1 MRLYCR
7 PGRGKHAFRQANP
20 AGAAGLIVAIALA
33 GTAVAANATAPRS
46 HRRPAAAPASG
57 ASHLS
62 LKRFDLNG
70 YVLDTSYTLGRN
82 TGNTFQQT
90 YGHSMVQGVPIKGPL
105 VGTKFPPED
114 YVAIP
119 IGHHEL
125 YVTWLDPATFAIVDA
140 FVMDFA
146 HHTVFD
152 YAPGSDHPESAGT
165 VTVVHRG
172 RSPLP

>member
-1 MRLYCR
+1 MRFIADR
-7 PGRGKHAFRQANP
+7 EEGKHAFRQADT
-20 AGAAGLIVAIALA
+20 GAVAGLLVAIALA

-46 HRRPAAAPASG
+46 HQVSAASG
-57 ASHLS
+57 ASHH
-62 LKRFDLNG
+62 LKLERFDLNG
-70 YVLDTSYTLGRN
+70 YVLDTSYALGRN
-82 TGNTFQQT
+82 TGNTFRQT

-105 VGTKFPPED
+105 VGTQFPPED

-119 IGHHEL
+119 IGHHQL
-125 YVTWLDPATFAIVDA
+125 YVTWLDPTSFAIVDV
-140 FVMDFA
+140 FVMDFSQ
-146 HHTVFD
+146 HTVFD

>member
-1 MRLYCR
+1 MHS
-7 PGRGKHAFRQANP
+7 GKRILLS
-20 AGAAGLIVAIALA
+20 AAGLLAAIALA
-33 GTAVAANATAPRS
+33 GTALAANATAPRP
-46 HRRPAAAPASG
+46 HQPRPATG

-62 LKRFDLNG
+62 LERFDLSG

-90 YGHSMVQGVPIKGPL
+90 YGHSMVQGVPIKGLL

-125 YVTWLDPATFAIVDA
+125 YVSWLDPTSFAIVDA

-146 HHTVFD
+146 HHVVFD
-152 YAPGSDHPESAGT
+152 YAPGSAHPESAGT
-165 VTVVHRG
+165 VTIVHRG
-172 RSPLP
+172 QSPLP

>member
-1 MRLYCR
+1 MHS
-7 PGRGKHAFRQANP
+7 GKRILLSV
-20 AGAAGLIVAIALA
+20 AGLIVAIALA
-33 GTAVAANATAPRS
+33 GTAVAANATAPLAHPRS
-46 HRRPAAAPASG
+46 HQPRPAPGAA
-57 ASHLS
+57 HLS
-62 LKRFDLNG
+62 LTRFDLSG

-90 YGHSMVQGVPIKGPL
+90 YGRSMVQGVPIKGPL

-125 YVTWLDPATFAIVDA
+125 YVTWLDPVTFAIVDA

>member
-1 MRLYCR
+1 MHS
-7 PGRGKHAFRQANP
+7 GKRILMS
-20 AGAAGLIVAIALA
+20 AAGLLAAIAVA
-33 GTAVAANATAPRS
+33 VTAASASATTAASPR
-46 HRRPAAAPASG
+46 HVPGPPR
-57 ASHLS
+57 LS
-62 LKRFDLNG
+62 LARFDLRG
-70 YVLDTSYTLGRN
+70 YVIDTSYTLGRN

-90 YGHSMVQGVPIKGPL
+90 YGKSMVQGVPVKGPL
-105 VGTKFPPED
+105 VGTAFPPEN

-125 YVTWLDPATFAIVDA
+125 YVTWLDPASLAIVDV

-165 VTVVHRG
+165 ITVVHRG

>member
-1 MRLYCR
+1 VDRLHTFR
-7 PGRGKHAFRQANP
+7 AHA
-20 AGAAGLIVAIALA
+20 
-33 GTAVAANATAPRS
+33 
-46 HRRPAAAPASG
+46 
-57 ASHLS
+57 
-62 LKRFDLNG
+62 
-70 YVLDTSYTLGRN
+70 YY
-82 TGNTFQQT
+82 TFQQT
-90 YGHSMVQGVPIKGPL
+90 YGHSMVQGVPVKGPL
-105 VGTKFPPED
+105 VGTQFPPED

-125 YVTWLDPATFAIVDA
+125 YVTWLDPVTFAIVDA

>member
-1 MRLYCR
+1 MRS
-7 PGRGKHAFRQANP
+7 GKRILAAT
-20 AGAAGLIVAIALA
+20 AGLVVAIALA
-33 GTAVAANATAPRS
+33 GTAVAANATATPS
-46 HRRPAAAPASG
+46 HQANPASG
-57 ASHLS
+57 ASHH
-62 LKRFDLNG
+62 LKLERFDLNG
-70 YVLDTSYTLGRN
+70 YVFDTSYTLGRN

-105 VGTKFPPED
+105 VGVQFPPEN

-119 IGHHEL
+119 IGHHQL
-125 YVTWLDPATFAIVDA
+125 YVSWLDPTSFALVDV

-146 HHTVFD
+146 RHTVFD

>member
-1 MRLYCR
+1 MHS
-7 PGRGKHAFRQANP
+7 GKRILLA
-20 AGAAGLIVAIALA
+20 AAGLTVAIALA
-33 GTAVAANATAPRS
+33 GTAGGAHRPAPRS
-46 HRRPAAAPASG
+46 PPPAPHPRPAAG

-125 YVTWLDPATFAIVDA
+125 YVTWLDPVTFAIVDA

-152 YAPGSDHPESAGT
+152 FAPGSDHPESAGT

>member
-1 MRLYCR
+1 MRI
-7 PGRGKHAFRQANP
+7 GKRILVV
-20 AGAAGLIVAIALA
+20 AAGLIVAIALA
-33 GTAVAANATAPRS
+33 GTAVAANATATRS
-46 HRRPAAAPASG
+46 HQASPASG
-57 ASHLS
+57 ASHHLT
-62 LKRFDLNG
+62 LERFDLNG

-105 VGTKFPPED
+105 VGTQFPPED

-119 IGHHEL
+119 IGHHQL
-125 YVTWLDPATFAIVDA
+125 YVSWLDPTSFALVDV

-146 HHTVFD
+146 RHTVYD

>member
-1 MRLYCR
+1 MHS
-7 PGRGKHAFRQANP
+7 GKRILLS
-20 AGAAGLIVAIALA
+20 AAGLAAVIAVIALA
-33 GTAVAANATAPRS
+33 VTAGPVTATAAPPR
-46 HRRPAAAPASG
+46 HVAS

-62 LKRFDLNG
+62 LGRFDLKG
-70 YVLDTSYTLGRN
+70 YVIDTSYSLGRN
-82 TGNTFQQT
+82 TGNTFEQT
-90 YGHSMVQGVPIKGPL
+90 YGESMVQGVPIKGPL
-105 VGTKFPPED
+105 VGTQFPPEN

-125 YVTWLDPATFAIVDA
+125 YVTWLDPASFAIVDV

-146 HHTVFD
+146 HRTVFD

-172 RSPLP
+172 HSPLP

>member
-1 MRLYCR
+1 MHSATR
-7 PGRGKHAFRQANP
+7 PLVA
-20 AGAAGLIVAIALA
+20 AAGLPGASARA
-33 GTAVAANATAPRS
+33 GPAGGAHPTAPRS
-46 HRRPAAAPASG
+46 HPPAHQPRPASG
-57 ASHLS
+57 ASHLN
-62 LKRFDLNG
+62 LKRFDLDG

-125 YVTWLDPATFAIVDA
+125 YVTWLDPVTFAIVDA

>member
-1 MRLYCR
+1 MHS
-7 PGRGKHAFRQANP
+7 GKRILLA
-20 AGAAGLIVAIALA
+20 AAGLLVAIALA
-33 GTAVAANATAPRS
+33 GTAAAANATAPRS
-46 HRRPAAAPASG
+46 HQPRPAPG
-57 ASHLS
+57 TSHLS
-62 LKRFDLNG
+62 LERFDLNG
-70 YVLDTSYTLGRN
+70 YVLDTTYTLGRN

-90 YGHSMVQGVPIKGPL
+90 YGDSMVQGVPIAGPL

-125 YVTWLDPATFAIVDA
+125 YVTWLDPTSFAIVDV

-152 YAPGSDHPESAGT
+152 YAPGSAHPESAGT

>member
-1 MRLYCR
+1 MHS
-7 PGRGKHAFRQANP
+7 GKRILLSV
-20 AGAAGLIVAIALA
+20 AGLVVAIALA
-33 GTAVAANATAPRS
+33 GTAVAANATAPLAHPRS
-46 HRRPAAAPASG
+46 QQPHPAPA

-62 LKRFDLNG
+62 LERFDLNG

-82 TGNTFQQT
+82 AGNTFQQT

>member
-1 MRLYCR
+1 MHS
-7 PGRGKHAFRQANP
+7 GKRILLST
-20 AGAAGLIVAIALA
+20 AGLIVAIALA
-33 GTAVAANATAPRS
+33 GTAVAANATAPPA
-46 HRRPAAAPASG
+46 HRLAHQPRPASG

-62 LKRFDLNG
+62 LNRFDLNG

-152 YAPGSDHPESAGT
+152 YAPGSNHPESAGT

-172 RSPLP
+172 RCPLP

>member
-1 MRLYCR
+1 MHS
-7 PGRGKHAFRQANP
+7 GKRILLS
-20 AGAAGLIVAIALA
+20 AAGLIAAIALA
-33 GTAVAANATAPRS
+33 GTAVAANATAPPA
-46 HRRPAAAPASG
+46 HPLAHQPRPAAG

-62 LKRFDLNG
+62 LNRFDLNG

-82 TGNTFQQT
+82 TGNTFRQT
-90 YGHSMVQGVPIKGPL
+90 YGHSMVQGVPIKGPV

>member
-1 MRLYCR
+1 MHS
-7 PGRGKHAFRQANP
+7 GKRILLS
-20 AGAAGLIVAIALA
+20 AAGLIAAIALA
-33 GTAVAANATAPRS
+33 GTAVAANATAPPA
-46 HRRPAAAPASG
+46 HPLAHQPRPAAG

-62 LKRFDLNG
+62 LNRFDLNG

-82 TGNTFQQT
+82 TGNTFRQT

-146 HHTVFD
+146 HHTMFD

>member
-1 MRLYCR
+1 MRS
-7 PGRGKHAFRQANP
+7 GKRILAV
-20 AGAAGLIVAIALA
+20 AAGFFVAIALA
-33 GTAVAANATAPRS
+33 GAAVAANATAPGS
-46 HRRPAAAPASG
+46 HRASPASG
-57 ASHLS
+57 GSHH
-62 LKRFDLNG
+62 LKLERFDLNG

>member
-1 MRLYCR
+1 MHS
-7 PGRGKHAFRQANP
+7 GKRILLS
-20 AGAAGLIVAIALA
+20 AAGLIVAIALA
-33 GTAVAANATAPRS
+33 GTAVAANATAPLA
-46 HRRPAAAPASG
+46 HPLAHQPHPAAG

-62 LKRFDLNG
+62 LNRFDLNG

-90 YGHSMVQGVPIKGPL
+90 YGHSMVQGVPIAGPL
-105 VGTKFPPED
+105 VGTQFPPEN

-119 IGHHEL
+119 IGHHQL
-125 YVTWLDPATFAIVDA
+125 YVSWLDPTNFAIVDA

-152 YAPGSDHPESAGT
+152 YAPGSDHPESVGT